1 MNQDVLTP
9 DVVVIG
15 AGPGGYPAAIRLAQ
29 LDKEVLVVERGE
41 IGGVCLNWG
50 CIPTKALYSTT
61 EPLGKWR
68 SWNERGVEFE
78 EPAIDLQKIR
88 DTQKEIVESLT
99 GGVEKLLEGNGAE
112 IIKGDATL
120 RKGKSVA
127 VKKADGTEITLEPKG
142 VVLATGSRPF
152 ELPGFEFDREL
163 VWNSRQALQ
172 LEVIPEKLLILG
184 AGVIGLEMATV
195 FSRLGSEVTIVE
207 LLDGILPGLSV
218 HRRIRSL
225 MKRSLKKA
233 GVTIHTGLK
242 ATDLRRKDGKGQVIA
257 EGEEGE
263 EQTFEVDKVLTA
275 VGRAPVTDVLEANL
289 ELTDDGYVEVDGK
302 LETSLEGVYAV
313 GDLAGPPLLAHKA
326 TKEGL
331 MAAEAFA
338 GNGVTDYG
346 AMPQAIFTDPEYA
359 SVGLTE
365 EQAREGGRE
374 IKIGQFP
381 LRASGKALAMGE
393 PEGLVRLVV
402 EEEGDQVLGGEIL
415 SPHASDL
422 IAEVALAVQNGL
434 TAAQLADTVHTH
446 PTLSEAVME
455 AAENVHGQAIGII
468 NR

>member
-163 VWNSRQALQ
+163 VWNSRQALE
-172 LEVIPEKLLILG
+172 LEVI
-184 AGVIGLEMATV
+184 
-195 FSRLGSEVTIVE
+195 
-207 LLDGILPGLSV
+207 
-218 HRRIRSL
+218 
-225 MKRSLKKA
+225 
-233 GVTIHTGLK
+233 
-242 ATDLRRKDGKGQVIA
+242 
-257 EGEEGE
+257 
-263 EQTFEVDKVLTA
+263 
-275 VGRAPVTDVLEANL
+275 
-289 ELTDDGYVEVDGK
+289 
-302 LETSLEGVYAV
+302 
-313 GDLAGPPLLAHKA
+313 
-326 TKEGL
+326 
-331 MAAEAFA
+331 
-338 GNGVTDYG
+338 
-346 AMPQAIFTDPEYA
+346 
-359 SVGLTE
+359 
-365 EQAREGGRE
+365 
-374 IKIGQFP
+374 
-381 LRASGKALAMGE
+381 
-393 PEGLVRLVV
+393 
-402 EEEGDQVLGGEIL
+402 
-415 SPHASDL
+415 
-422 IAEVALAVQNGL
+422 
-434 TAAQLADTVHTH
+434 
-446 PTLSEAVME
+446 
-455 AAENVHGQAIGII
+455 
-468 NR
+468 